1 MKCDEEGYRLC
12 QVLPSRIE
20 THRLITREFLTTA
33 SPSVLGIRFIVCRI
47 FINGWIVTR
56 SCHTGRHT
64 FTAWEKRRDKAGAG
78 MEQKVWE
85 ERPLILQ
92 LGFHDDGSYSLS
104 LGRPDLCELETETIA
119 SHPPHHGPV
128 NTHWPLLVVKKQG

>member
-1 MKCDEEGYRLC
+1 MKSDEEGFRLC
-12 QVLPSRIE
+12 WIPGAEGEKGRSGR
-20 THRLITREFLTTA
+20 
-33 SPSVLGIRFIVCRI
+33 SPNVLGIRFIVCRI
-47 FINGWIVTR
+47 FINGWI
-56 SCHTGRHT
+56 
-64 FTAWEKRRDKAGAG
+64 AGAG
-78 MEQKVWE
+78 TEQKDWE
-85 ERPLILQ
+85 ERSLILQ